1 MATVPST
8 RPGHGIPSLI
18 VFVLFAAVAAVFGG
32 SFHPDGWFAALTKPE
47 WNPPS
52 QLFAP
57 LWTLLYV
64 MIAVAG
70 WRVWRATGRT
80 VMALHVWGAQLIVNG
95 LWPFMFFGLHRI
107 DIALADISVLLV
119 LILGF
124 IVTARRYSLLASWL
138 FVPYAAWV
146 GFATALNF
154 AIWRL
159 DSG

>member
-8 RPGHGIPSLI
+8 RSGYGIPSLI
-18 VFVLFAAVAAVFGG
+18 VFVMFAAIAAVFGG
-32 SFHPDGWFAALTKPE
+32 NFHPDGWFAALPKPQ
-47 WNPPS
+47 WSPPN

-57 LWTLLYV
+57 LWTILYV
-64 MIAVAG
+64 MMAVAG
-70 WRVWRATGRT
+70 WRVWRASGRMVT
-80 VMALHVWGAQLIVNG
+80 ALHVWGAQLILNG

-107 DIALADISVLLV
+107 DIALVDISVLLV

-159 DSG
+159 DPG